1 MKLDPRKNSTE
12 FRKLCPHSPP
22 PSSCSLFGQ
31 IFIETLPT
39 FHSMSAVCS
48 RNRVCLVFVRNC
60 SISRVPQRE
69 NKLWN
74 LMIFYDIDRHFWSS
88 SNLIFNLRDG
98 EKMISNSQTRS
109 LSCLNPMWIASFQL
123 FPSLETLS
131 AHRQAEGKLSLPQNV
146 AELLTQRS
154 PKNFFHSSISFC
166 LLSFFSARWPEKA
179 RLFAPFWAFSIGPMS
194 ADSLNFKTL
203 SLSAINSYAGQS
215 LTECLQQMLAAR
227 DLLRGTRKNRKKIAR
242 IKWWKKLIWTL
253 CECVCNSLHKFA
265 SGCFWG
271 QQSSRGKINENTG

>member
-69 NKLWN
+69 NKWWN

-88 SNLIFNLRDG
+88 TNLIFNLRDG

-154 PKNFFHSSISFC
+154 PKTFFTRLFHFASYRFFLFDCLKKLAFLHRFELSRLPPWVQIHSIS
-166 LLSFFSARWPEKA
+166 R
-179 RLFAPFWAFSIGPMS
+179 
-194 ADSLNFKTL
+194 L